1 MGENF
6 ILKMKG
12 IAYCVVRSGRFLR
25 TTHYALFFVILSGLF
40 FVGCGGAGSGDIATE
55 VTEMLP
61 TLAVTAVP
69 VTIPPTKTDIPQT
82 ETPPPTATPL
92 PTATMSPELVET
104 AVPTATPIDR
114 SCPAASPEKP
124 DYERNVVAA
133 DRLPTPNPALLEPHF
148 WLVKPL
154 PDEQLLA
161 LNLTYP
167 YGSDGNG
174 RYLLHNG
181 LDSLADKGV
190 DVLAA
195 GAGTVAYAGEDAD
208 VLYGWR
214 CDWYGNL
221 VVIEHDELW
230 QGQPVYSL
238 YGHVLDVFVEM
249 GQRVEAG
256 DRVAEVGFGGVAT
269 HPHLHFEVRVGRN
282 EFSATRN
289 PLLWLAP
296 ETGRGV
302 IVGRLVDG
310 EKRPWQGTR
319 VTLIDGSSEEVE
331 FIDTWTY
338 LDDPEHLINPDED
351 YAENFVFGDLAAGNY
366 ELFAKIQGIE
376 YRQSVAVKDGELSF
390 VEIVTEPFMTPT
402 REVED

>member
-1 MGENF
+1 M
-6 ILKMKG
+6 
-12 IAYCVVRSGRFLR
+12 IAPVRL
-25 TTHYALFFVILSGLF
+25 
-40 FVGCGGAGSGDIATE
+40 E
-55 VTEMLP
+55 
-61 TLAVTAVP
+61 
-69 VTIPPTKTDIPQT
+69 
-82 ETPPPTATPL
+82 
-92 PTATMSPELVET
+92 
-104 AVPTATPIDR
+104 
-114 SCPAASPEKP
+114 SPEKP
-124 DYERNVVAA
+124 EYQSNYLAPDPW
-133 DRLPTPNPALLEPHF
+133 PTPDPAMSDPHF
-148 WLVKPL
+148 WLVETL
-154 PDEQLLA
+154 VGGACQFR

-221 VVIEHDELW
+221 VVIEHDDLW
-230 QGQPVYSL
+230 LGQPVYSL
-238 YGHVLDVFVEM
+238 YGHVLDVSVET
-249 GQRVEAG
+249 GQRVAAG

-269 HPHLHFEVRVGRN
+269 HPHLHFEVRVGSN
-282 EFSATRN
+282 EFGATRN

-296 ETGRGV
+296 ETDRGV

-319 VTLIDGSSEEVE
+319 VTLIDGSGEEVE

-338 LDDPEHLINPDED
+338 LDDPEHLINPDEG
-351 YAENFVFGDLAAGNY
+351 YAENFVFGDLAPGNY
-366 ELFAKIQGIE
+366 ELFVKIQGIE
-376 YRQSVAVKDGELSF
+376 YRQSVEVNRWRIELCRNRYRAVFDA
-390 VEIVTEPFMTPT
+390 
-402 REVED
+402 DA